1 MQAQIEQFL
10 EHLVTVRQST
20 VNTTVAYQND
30 LNQFLTFLQ
39 ENDEPGRPLEEWSQ
53 LDGPT
58 LTRYLEHLKN
68 QDYASATVARKVASV
83 KGFLQYLFKQR
94 LIPADLSKHLI
105 SPKVKKNLPRLLEP
119 EDIEKLL
126 AAPTAQRRSP
136 KTLRDKALLELL
148 YATGMR
154 VSELVSL
161 DVDSVDLAEG
171 TVTCGENGRRIRTVP
186 IYPGAVQALE
196 QYLEEGRIHLLIN
209 SDEPALFLNM
219 RGQRLTRQGLWLII
233 KHYVKAVG
241 IADTVTPHSLRHSFA
256 AHLLNAGVELSEVQ
270 ARLGHA
276 SPTTTQVY
284 RQLSGENGHQLI
296 VDGQVVPIPTQAE
309 TPATSKPEISPQSPG
324 D

>member
-1 MQAQIEQFL
+1 M
-10 EHLVTVRQST
+10 
-20 VNTTVAYQND
+20 AYQND

-154 VSELVSL
+154 VTELVSL
-161 DVDSVDLAEG
+161 ALNDINLASGSVRVVHG
-171 TVTCGENGRRIRTVP
+171 KRRKERIIP
-186 IYPGAVQALE
+186 IHPRALE
-196 QYLEEGRIHLLIN
+196 AMEAYLQRGRIHLVKDPN
-209 SDEPALFLNM
+209 EQTVFVNFQGKP
-219 RGQRLTRQGLWLII
+219 LTRQGLWLII
-233 KHYVKAVG
+233 KHYVEEAGITKA
-241 IADTVTPHSLRHSFA
+241 VTPHTLRHSFA
-256 AHLLNAGVELSEVQ
+256 THLLTGGAKLPDVQ
-270 ARLGHA
+270 KLLGHA
-276 SPTTTQVY
+276 NVSTTQIY
-284 RQLSGENGHQLI
+284 THLTKEELRDAYNNAHPRAKKE
-296 VDGQVVPIPTQAE
+296 
-309 TPATSKPEISPQSPG
+309 
-324 D
+324 